1 MGDTGSLGL
10 GGAIAAFAIITR
22 TELLLVLIGGL
33 FVMTTGSVIVQRIY
47 FKLTKG
53 KRIFLM
59 SPIHHH
65 FELKGWAETTVVV
78 RFWIIAGLCA
88 ALGIGL
94 FYAEWGVTT

>member
-10 GGAIAAFAIITR
+10 GGAIAAPAILTR

-33 FVMTTGSVIVQRIY
+33 FVIESGSVIMQRVY
-47 FKLTKG
+47 FKLTRG

-78 RFWIIAGLCA
+78 RFWIIAGVLV
-88 ALGIGL
+88 LSGIGAI
-94 FYAEWGVTT
+94 YAEWTVAQ